1 MGMIKDNVIPG
12 DHGRV
17 FMVDIN
23 NEKDFEEVR
32 EKILRI
38 EGVKDVLYDAKVFPK
53 EMTIHSL
60 NLVKVTDIQDAVRQQ
75 GFHAVPAGLFQ
86 L

>member
-1 MGMIKDNVIPG
+1 MSLIGDNVIPG

-17 FMVDIN
+17 FIVDIN
-23 NEKDFEEVR
+23 ELRDFEEVK
-32 EKILRI
+32 EKLLKIY
-38 EGVKDVLYDAKVFPK
+38 GVKDVIYNHEIFPR
-53 EMTIHSL
+53 EITIHSY
-60 NLVKVTDIQDAVRQQ
+60 NLVKVKEIQDEVRHK